1 MTEAEAGSTAEP
13 EAQPPTTPTTG
24 DEPATV
30 EEAEARVQED
40 QERGYRG
47 HTHDYDRDAYTLKT
61 GPESPN
67 ALEATLEAKRADAEA
82 QLDELHEHAE
92 QRGAQRQ
99 SASSERSAERD
110 KRDDDDKQASETSA
124 TPSTPSTPSTQQTPQ
139 TAETTETTTT
149 TSETAATSTSK
160 RQPRKGA

>member
-92 QRGAQRQ
+92 QRSEQRQ
-99 SASSERSAERD
+99 SASAERA
-110 KRDDDDKQASETSA
+110 KRDDDKQASETS
-124 TPSTPSTPSTQQTPQ
+124 STPSTQQQTPQ
-139 TAETTETTTT
+139 TQQQTTQPAETTETTTT
-149 TSETAATSTSK
+149 TSETAATSTSR